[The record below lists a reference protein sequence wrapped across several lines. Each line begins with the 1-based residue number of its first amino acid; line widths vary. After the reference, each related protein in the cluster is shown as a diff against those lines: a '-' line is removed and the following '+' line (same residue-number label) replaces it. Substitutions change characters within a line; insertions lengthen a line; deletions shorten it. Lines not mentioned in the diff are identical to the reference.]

1 MYPKFRR
8 FYQVLGEW
16 STRFA
21 TKDYDAHAHSRTPP
35 CLAFPILA
43 AMTPKEIEIAVLD
56 DRVEKLAMNHL
67 DADLYCLHV
76 KTEMAPRAYELADW
90 LRAEGKL
97 VVLGGL
103 HVTYRPEEAKQHAD
117 VVFIG
122 DAEGIWQQMLV
133 DYENGSLKPFYR
145 REQPVDMSEVPI
157 PDRSIYNHSGKYER
171 DDETANK
178 PRHGGTERG
187 ADFVW

>member
-1 MYPKFRR
+1 MR
-8 FYQVLGEW
+8 
-16 STRFA
+16 TRFT

-56 DRVEKLAMNHL
+56 DRSEKLAMNHL

-76 KTEMAPRAYELADW
+76 KTEMALRAYELADR
-90 LRAEGKL
+90 LRAEGKT

-122 DAEGIWQQMLV
+122 DAEGIWQQMLSTMKMARSGPFTAG
-133 DYENGSLKPFYR
+133 NSLW
-145 REQPVDMSEVPI
+145 
-157 PDRSIYNHSGKYER
+157 
-171 DDETANK
+171 T
-178 PRHGGTERG
+178 
-187 ADFVW
+187 